1 MLYVICGLV
10 FVGSIAVSFFF
21 GWIAHTCYTFDKLS
35 EVIEVGREDLAGT
48 PVDEADEILTFYKGY
63 IYALKLAGVKLGA
76 SIDNMKRGI

>member
-10 FVGSIAVSFFF
+10 FVGVVALSFFF
-21 GWIAHTCYTFDKLS
+21 GWFAHTCYTFDKLS
-35 EVIEVGREDLAGT
+35 EVIEVGAEDLADT

-63 IYALKLAGVKLGA
+63 AYALKLAGVKLGA

>member
-10 FVGSIAVSFFF
+10 FGGVVALSFFF
-21 GWIAHTCYTFDKLS
+21 GWIAHTCYTFNKLT
-35 EVIEVGREDLAGT
+35 EVIEVGREDLADT
-48 PVDEADEILTFYKGY
+48 PVDEAGEILTFYKGY